1 MAHWFIAGFTLVP
14 RDSWDR
20 RRPGHSKVAQIFLQR
35 VEKRLKREPRD
46 LTIVVFM
53 TDDELTWPELL
64 ETLLAGND
72 LTTQTAAW
80 AMDHLMS
87 GELTESRIAG
97 FLVALRAKGETG
109 AELLGLSDS
118 MMRRAV
124 PISVAGPSLDIV
136 GTGGDRLGTV
146 NISTMSSLVAV
157 GAGAKVIKHGNR
169 GASTTAGAA
178 DVIEALGVNLDVSTR
193 HVAAAAETLGI
204 TFLFAQKFH
213 PAMRHVM
220 GTRKSLGIRTV
231 FNFLGPIS
239 NPAQPT
245 AQALGCASEA
255 LAPQMAQSL
264 AARGTR
270 ALVFRGRD
278 GRDKMTTSAATDVWE
293 VREGSI
299 THMELRPEDVGIRL
313 SAVEDLQGGGAP
325 HNARIVRDVL
335 NGQQGPVRDAV
346 LLNAAAG
353 LAALEES
360 ADDDLVS
367 RLRTQMDRAAESIDS
382 GSATKV
388 LDEWVRFS
396 KS

>member
-1 MAHWFIAGFTLVP
+1 
-14 RDSWDR
+14 
-20 RRPGHSKVAQIFLQR
+20 
-35 VEKRLKREPRD
+35 
-46 LTIVVFM
+46 M
-53 TDDELTWPELL
+53 TVDDMTWPELL

-72 LTTQTAAW
+72 LTADTAAW

-87 GELTESRIAG
+87 GELDETRIAG

-109 AELLGLSDS
+109 AELLGLSES
-118 MMRRAV
+118 MMNRAV
-124 PISVAGPSLDIV
+124 QISVEGPTLDIV

-178 DVIEALGVNLDVSTR
+178 DVIEALGVNLDVSAQR
-193 HVAAAAETLGI
+193 VAAAAEALGI

-239 NPAQPT
+239 NPARPT
-245 AQALGCASEA
+245 AQALGCASDT

-270 ALVFRGRD
+270 ALVFRGQD
-278 GRDKMTTSAATDVWE
+278 GRDKITTSAATDIWE
-293 VREGSI
+293 VRDGSI
-299 THMELRPEDVGIRL
+299 TRSELRPEDVGLAR
-313 SAVEDLQGGGAP
+313 SAGSDLRGGGAK
-325 HNARIVRDVL
+325 HNAQIVREVL
-335 NGQQGPVRDAV
+335 DGALGPVRDAV
-346 LLNAAAG
+346 VLNAAAG
-353 LAALEES
+353 LAALDES
-360 ADDDLVS
+360 AEDDLVS
-367 RLRTQMDRAAESIDS
+367 RLRSNMERAAESIDS
-382 GSATKV
+382 GAAAKV
-388 LDEWVRFS
+388 LREWVAFS
-396 KS
+396 QA